1 MISLD
6 DLFHQISGLRV
17 QLEELP
23 SDAFDQRVRL
33 RSQIALLHVE
43 AWHLE
48 DELPQN
54 RAHMEAELKRL
65 QTERDGI
72 IESHVDPV
80 GQSGSL
86 TASVPGDAAIAAG
99 INLAMDK
106 AHDLSRL
113 ERHIQKLKERLT
125 R

>member
-1 MISLD
+1 MLSLD
-6 DLFHQISGLRV
+6 ELFHEISALRV

-23 SDAFDQRVRL
+23 ADAFDDRVRL

-54 RAHMEAELKRL
+54 RAHVEAELKRL
-65 QTERDGI
+65 QQEKEAI
-72 IESHVDPV
+72 IESHIDPV

-86 TASVPGDAAIAAG
+86 SASVPGDGSMAAG
-99 INLAMDK
+99 INMAMDK
-106 AHDLSRL
+106 ARDLPRI
-113 ERHIQKLKERLT
+113 ERHIRRLKERLT
-125 R
+125 N